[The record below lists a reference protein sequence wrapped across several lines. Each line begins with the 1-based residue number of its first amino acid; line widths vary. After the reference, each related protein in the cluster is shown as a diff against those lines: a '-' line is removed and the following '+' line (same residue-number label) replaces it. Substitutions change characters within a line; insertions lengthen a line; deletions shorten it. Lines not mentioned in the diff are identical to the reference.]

1 MALISIRIK
10 GRLAIACK
18 WQTSRAS
25 SLIVICSGLSND
37 VYSQCV
43 NMKFLHLK
51 ICTIVN
57 PRMCSILDQR
67 LTPEFFFALSRSL
80 FKNFIYGFHNREHTF
95 RIFRTSVLYHNP
107 DGGRVTKNTL
117 MFLSDSVH

>member
-18 WQTSRAS
+18 WQPSRAS

-67 LTPEFFFALSRSL
+67 LTPEFFSHCHVVCLKILFMDFTIENTHLGFFVHLSYT
-80 FKNFIYGFHNREHTF
+80 I
-95 RIFRTSVLYHNP
+95 IQM
-107 DGGRVTKNTL
+107 GGVSRKIL
-117 MFLSDSVH
+117 LCF